1 MKEGDYAVG
10 KTDNSDPLSQ
20 VPSNLR
26 QLLQRATRTTK
37 NNPASSFFRRWSVS
51 DSVHSHVT
59 PMNPMK
65 FRPALLGAFAAA
77 LSAGTPAAALAA
89 PLPAQSAITAV
100 TVYTDRAIVTRA
112 APLDLATTGT
122 VEVAFAMLPGNLLDQ
137 SLQVSG
143 RGAAQVTILDVTAR
157 AAYVDFTPNER
168 VKTIEDEL
176 RALAKQRRVLD
187 DRGAVLKAQDGSLG
201 KLETAATAAPNKDSA
216 PRLSIDESA
225 KLLLFLE
232 EQRGKLTAE
241 RQSLD
246 TQLEDLA
253 AKVDAAQR
261 KLNELRGAGG
271 RATKT
276 VTVRLDAATIGKLDL
291 SLSYTV
297 PGASWTPSYDAR
309 VNSHEKSIALAYY
322 GLVRQNTGEEWK
334 DVALTLSTAR
344 PSMGGAAPEV
354 RPWALDVFV
363 PRPEPMPIV
372 FGTSARE
379 MRMKTAAAP
388 ASFGAVTLGAV
399 ADSPPPPKDATFATA
414 TIDQAATSASFKIS
428 ALSNVPSDNSPQKIP
443 VTTSALAANPEYLTT
458 PKLQPAAFLTAKVV
472 NTSEFPLLAGA
483 MNVFLDGTFVAT
495 SALRTVMPEEKFD
508 LALGVDEGIA
518 VKHKRV
524 KRFAED
530 TGLTNSGKRVTY
542 EYLLTLQNNKK
553 IAAWVVVADQIPV
566 SRNEKIVVKQLSPDA
581 KEMKP
586 TAEGALKWTLDLK
599 PAEKRELTVKFSIDH
614 PNDVQITGLEP

>member
-1 MKEGDYAVG
+1 MK
-10 KTDNSDPLSQ
+10 
-20 VPSNLR
+20 
-26 QLLQRATRTTK
+26 
-37 NNPASSFFRRWSVS
+37 
-51 DSVHSHVT
+51 
-59 PMNPMK
+59 PMK
-65 FRPALLGAFAAA
+65 FRPALLGAFTAA
-77 LSAGTPAAALAA
+77 LLTGGSAVALAA
-89 PLPAQSAITAV
+89 PLPAPSAITAV

-112 APLDLATTGT
+112 AALDLAATGT
-122 VEVAFAMLPGNLLDQ
+122 VEVTFEKLPATLLDQ
-137 SLQVSG
+137 SLHVSG

-168 VKTIEDEL
+168 VKAIEDAL

-187 DRGAVLKAQDGSLG
+187 DRGAVLKSQDGSLG
-201 KLETAATAAPNKDSA
+201 KLETAATSVPHKDSA
-216 PRLSIDESA
+216 PRLTIEESA
-225 KLLLFLE
+225 KLLVFLE
-232 EQRGKLTAE
+232 EQRAKFTAE

-261 KLNELRGAGG
+261 TLDELRGAGG

-276 VTVRLDAATIGKLDL
+276 VTVRLDATTVGTLNLA
-291 SLSYTV
+291 LSYTV

-309 VNSHEKSIALAYY
+309 VNSNEKTIALAYY
-322 GLVRQNTGEEWK
+322 GLVQQNTGEDWK
-334 DVALTLSTAR
+334 NVALTLSTAR
-344 PSMGGAAPEV
+344 PSLGGAAPEV
-354 RPWALDVFV
+354 RPWALDVVV
-363 PRPEPMPIV
+363 PRPEPMPIA

-399 ADSPPPPKDATFATA
+399 ADSPPPPKDASFAQA

-428 ALSNVPSDNSPQKIP
+428 APSSVPSDNSAQKIP
-443 VTTSALAANPEYLTT
+443 VTTAALAANPDYLTT

-483 MNVFLDGTFVAT
+483 LNAFLDGTFVAT
-495 SALRTVMPEEKFD
+495 SALRTVMPDETFD
-508 LALGVDEGIA
+508 LALGADEGIS

-530 TGLTNSGKRVTY
+530 TGLTKSGKRVTY
-542 EYLLTLQNNKK
+542 EYLLLIQNNKQ
-553 IAAWVVVADQIPV
+553 IAARVIVADQIPV
-566 SRNEKIVVKQLSPDA
+566 SRHEKIVVKQLSPDA

-586 TAEGALKWTLDLK
+586 TAEGALKWTLDLQ
-599 PAEKRELTVKFSIDH
+599 PAEKRELTVKFSIDY
-614 PNDVQITGLEP
+614 PNDVQVTGLEP

>member
-1 MKEGDYAVG
+1 MK
-10 KTDNSDPLSQ
+10 
-20 VPSNLR
+20 
-26 QLLQRATRTTK
+26 
-37 NNPASSFFRRWSVS
+37 
-51 DSVHSHVT
+51 
-59 PMNPMK
+59 PMK

-77 LSAGTPAAALAA
+77 LLTGAPAVALAA
-89 PLPAQSAITAV
+89 PLPAPSAITAV

-112 APLDLATTGT
+112 AALDLAATGT
-122 VEVAFAMLPGNLLDQ
+122 VEVTFENLPATLLDQ
-137 SLQVSG
+137 SLHVSG

-168 VKTIEDEL
+168 VKAIEDAL

-187 DRGAVLKAQDGSLG
+187 DRGAVLKAQDGSLS
-201 KLETAATAAPNKDSA
+201 KLETAATSAPHKDTA
-216 PRLSIDESA
+216 PRLTIEESA
-225 KLLLFLE
+225 KLLVFLE
-232 EQRGKLTAE
+232 EQRGKFTAE

-261 KLNELRGAGG
+261 TLNELRGAGG

-276 VTVRLDAATIGKLDL
+276 VTVRLDATTVGTLNLA
-291 SLSYTV
+291 LSYTV

-309 VNSHEKSIALAYY
+309 VNSNEKTIALAYH
-322 GLVRQNTGEEWK
+322 GVVQQNTGEDWK
-334 DVALTLSTAR
+334 NVALTLSTAR
-344 PSMGGAAPEV
+344 PSLGGAAPEV

-363 PRPEPMPIV
+363 PRPEPMPIA

-388 ASFGAVTLGAV
+388 ASFGAVTLGTVTLGAV
-399 ADSPPPPKDATFATA
+399 ADSPPPPKEASFAQA

-428 ALSNVPSDNSPQKIP
+428 APASVPSDNSPQKIP
-443 VTTSALAANPEYLTT
+443 VTTAALAANPDYLTT
-458 PKLQPAAFLTAKVV
+458 PKLLPAAFLTAKVV

-483 MNVFLDGTFVAT
+483 LNAFLDGTFVAT
-495 SALRTVMPEEKFD
+495 SALRTVMPEETFD
-508 LALGVDEGIA
+508 LALGADEGIS

-530 TGLTNSGKRVTY
+530 TGLTKSGKRVTY
-542 EYLLTLQNNKK
+542 EYLLLIQNNKQ
-553 IAAWVVVADQIPV
+553 IAARVVVTDQIPV
-566 SRNEKIVVKQLSPDA
+566 SRHEKIVVKQLSPDA

-586 TAEGALKWTLDLK
+586 TAEGALKWTLDLQ
-599 PAEKRELTVKFSIDH
+599 PAEKRELIVKFSIDY
-614 PNDVQITGLEP
+614 PNDVQVAGLEP

>member
-1 MKEGDYAVG
+1 VQSVTHLMKHRPTLSGVLVAV
-10 KTDNSDPLSQ
+10 LSL
-20 VPSNLR
+20 VLP
-26 QLLQRATRTTK
+26 
-37 NNPASSFFRRWSVS
+37 V
-51 DSVHSHVT
+51 
-59 PMNPMK
+59 
-65 FRPALLGAFAAA
+65 ALV
-77 LSAGTPAAALAA
+77 AA
-89 PLPAQSAITAV
+89 PLTAPSTINAV

-112 APLDLATTGT
+112 ATLDLSATGV
-122 VEVAFAMLPGNLLDQ
+122 VEVKFEKLPANLLDQ

-168 VKTIEDEL
+168 VKAIEDEL

-187 DRGAVLKAQDGSLG
+187 DRANVLKSQEGSLSH
-201 KLETAATAAPNKDSA
+201 LEVAATATPTKDSA

-232 EQRGKLTAE
+232 EQRGKLAAE

-253 AKVDAAQR
+253 AKVEAAQR

-276 VTVRLDAATIGKLDL
+276 VTVRLDAATAGKFDL
-291 SLSYTV
+291 ALSYTV

-309 VNSHEKSIALAYY
+309 VNSNEKTIALAYY
-322 GLVRQNTGEEWK
+322 GLVRQNTGEDWK

-354 RPWALDVFV
+354 RPWTVDVFV
-363 PRPEPMPIV
+363 PRPEPMAST
-372 FGTSARE
+372 FNSGGRE
-379 MRMKTAAAP
+379 MRMKTVSAPAAA
-388 ASFGAVTLGAV
+388 GAVMMQAM
-399 ADSPPPPKDATFATA
+399 ADSALDSVKEAGFATA
-414 TIDQAATSASFKIS
+414 TVDQAATSASFKIS
-428 ALSNVPSDNSPQKIP
+428 ALSSVPSDNSPQKIP
-443 VTTSALAANPEYLTT
+443 VTTAALAANPEYLTT

-472 NTSEFPLLAGA
+472 NTSEFPLLGGPLNA
-483 MNVFLDGTFVAT
+483 FLDGTFVAT

-508 LALGVDEGIA
+508 LALGVDEGIS

-553 IAAWVVVADQIPV
+553 TAARVVVADQIPV
-566 SRNEKIVVKQLSPDA
+566 SRNEKIVVKQLAPEV

-599 PAEKRELTVKFSIDH
+599 PAEKRELTVKFSIDY
-614 PNDVQITGLEP
+614 PNEVQVTGLEP